1 MIQMRAAQ
9 TTAGWNSP
17 CWRSNMA
24 QNKLDF
30 KTQFFF
36 PGGVVFVG
44 AVLILFSPLV
54 MVSHL
59 TLGIM
64 VLFGGL
70 VTATTH
76 VRIGIDLQNKTYREY
91 IVFLGLRVGK
101 YERFQE
107 LDYLF
112 VRKAKVS
119 QRRSSYYGNGATKI
133 YSERYEGYLHYDGDV
148 MLHLFSQGK
157 KAKVVEQLNKLS
169 TQLNLSVVDKTG
181 EV

>member
-1 MIQMRAAQ
+1 
-9 TTAGWNSP
+9 
-17 CWRSNMA
+17 MA
-24 QNKLDF
+24 PGKLDF

-36 PGGVVFVG
+36 PGPVVFVG

-54 MVSHL
+54 MISHL

-64 VLFGGL
+64 VLFGGI

-76 VRIGIDLQNKTYREY
+76 IRVVIDLQNKKYREY

-101 YERFQE
+101 YERFHE

-119 QRRSSYYGNGATKI
+119 QRRSSYYGNGATTI

-157 KAKVVEQLNKLS
+157 KAKVFEQLTKLS
-169 TQLNLSVVDKTG
+169 APLNLRVIDKTG

>member
-1 MIQMRAAQ
+1 
-9 TTAGWNSP
+9 
-17 CWRSNMA
+17 MA
-24 QNKLDF
+24 HNKLDF

-36 PGGVVFVG
+36 PDPVVFVG

-59 TLGIM
+59 TLGSM
-64 VLFGGL
+64 VLFGGV

-91 IVFLGLRVGK
+91 IVFLGMRIGK

-112 VRKAKVS
+112 VRKAKIS
-119 QRRSSYYGNGATKI
+119 QRRLSYYGNGATKI

-157 KAKVVEQLNKLS
+157 KTKVVEQLNKLS
-169 TQLNLSVVDKTG
+169 AQLNLRVVDKTG
-181 EV
+181 EA

>member
-1 MIQMRAAQ
+1 MIRMRAAQ
-9 TTAGWNSP
+9 TTAAWSSP
-17 CWRSNMA
+17 CWPSNMA
-24 QNKLDF
+24 HNKLDF

-44 AVLILFSPLV
+44 AVLILFSPMV

-64 VLFGGL
+64 VLFGGV

-91 IVFLGLRVGK
+91 IVFLGLRIGK
-101 YERFQE
+101 YERFHE

-119 QRRSSYYGNGATKI
+119 RTSSNRVSSTTVYG
-133 YSERYEGYLHYDGDV
+133 ERYEGYLHYDGDV

-169 TQLNLSVVDKTG
+169 TQLNLRVVDKTG
-181 EV
+181 EA